1 MTEAR
6 ALGLRLQVTFED
18 SRDARGFVQDDDGS
32 ARQRLRLVVRRELV
46 RPVHSRPARA
56 HAVVVVRKTD
66 GATYQW
72 PWSFNV
78 QLVQPDP
85 ALELDEIQGN
95 ILAIGPRSSVML
107 ATTNRVSG
115 QVA

>member
-1 MTEAR
+1 LCKT
-6 ALGLRLQVTFED
+6 TT
-18 SRDARGFVQDDDGS
+18 
-32 ARQRLRLVVRRELV
+32 VRRDSDYGWWLDV
-46 RPVHSRPARA
+46 NSSAQFTRGPARV

-66 GATYQW
+66 GATFQW